1 MMKRFM
7 TAMLGTLA
15 GIWLSVLIFGVAVF
29 VFIFVISVKFADTTE
44 IKDNSILYIDLA
56 GVIEERLSGEDDIM
70 AQIDQYVEPVK
81 AYNEILYSIR
91 VAAKDHNIKGIYIN
105 CGGSSA
111 GIATRKEL
119 IDALLE
125 FKKTGKWIY
134 AYGDNISQ
142 GDYYV
147 ACAADEIYL
156 NPVGFVD
163 IHGLS
168 ATTLFY
174 KGLMDKVGITAQV
187 MKVGTYKSA
196 VEPFILTEM
205 SNESREQQEY
215 FLNNIWL
222 DVCNDIARMRN
233 VSVADV
239 NSWADNMIF
248 TESADTL
255 LSYSV
260 VDKLCYRHE
269 VEAKLK
275 KLTGVPNEEEL
286 NLVTPHDYYQIN
298 NNELI
303 IDDSNEAEHIAVL
316 YATGTIV
323 DSGKEGIVGDKIAPL
338 IIELSQDT
346 KIKGLVLRVNSG
358 GGSAFAS
365 EQIWEALEQFKKTG
379 KPFYVSMGDY
389 AASGGYY
396 ISCGADKIYAT
407 PETLT
412 GSIGIFGI
420 IPCAKELVNKN
431 LGITSSTVKTN
442 INGEFPTLIEPMTTE
457 QQEDMQAYVE
467 RGYETFVTRCSS
479 GRNIP
484 VDSIKQIAEGR
495 VWDGKSAMD
504 LGLVDEMGGL
514 NQAIGDMAKK
524 LGMSANDVKEYPVI
538 EYGII
543 SQLLSSTNVAVCQQF
558 EIEGFSELAKYLDAI
573 KFIKQIEPLQC
584 RMEEIIIQ

>member
-156 NPVGFVD
+156 NPVGSVD

-239 NSWADNMIF
+239 NNWADNMIF

-457 QQEDMQAYVE
+457 QQENMQAYVE

>member
-1 MMKRFM
+1 MKRFM

-70 AQIDQYVEPVK
+70 AQIDQYIEPVK
-81 AYNEILYSIR
+81 AYSEILYSIR

-457 QQEDMQAYVE
+457 QQEDMQAYVD

-524 LGMSANDVKEYPVI
+524 LGMSVNDVKEYPVI

>member
-1 MMKRFM
+1 MKRFM

-29 VFIFVISVKFADTTE
+29 VCIFVISVKFADTTE
-44 IKDNSILYIDLA
+44 IKDNSILYIDLT
-56 GVIEERLSGEDDIM
+56 GVIEERLSGEEDIM
-70 AQIDQYVEPVK
+70 TQIDQYVEPVK

-91 VAAKDHNIKGIYIN
+91 VAAKDHKIKGIYIN
-105 CGGSSA
+105 CGGASV

-119 IDALLE
+119 VNALLE

-156 NPVGFVD
+156 NPVGSVD

-215 FLNNIWL
+215 FLDNIWL
-222 DVCNDIARMRN
+222 DVCDDIARMRN

-239 NSWADNMIF
+239 NRWADDMIF
-248 TESADTL
+248 TESANSL

-269 VEAKLK
+269 MEAKLK
-275 KLTGVPNEEEL
+275 KLTGVPNEDEL

-298 NNELI
+298 SDELI
-303 IDDSNEAEHIAVL
+303 LENTNDAEHIAVL

-338 IIELSQDT
+338 IIELSRDT

-420 IPCAKELVNKN
+420 IPCAKELFNKN

-442 INGEFPTLIEPMTTE
+442 TNGEFPTLIEPMTTE

-467 RGYETFVTRCSS
+467 RGYETFVARCSS
-479 GRNIP
+479 GRNIS

-495 VWDGKSAMD
+495 VWDGKSAME

-524 LGMSANDVKEYPVI
+524 LGMSVNDVKEYPVL

-543 SQLLSSTNVAVCQQF
+543 SQLLSSTNVAVRQPF
-558 EIEGFSELAKYLDAI
+558 EVEGFSELVKYLDAI

>member
-70 AQIDQYVEPVK
+70 AQIDQYIEPVK
-81 AYNEILYSIR
+81 AYSEILYSIR

-156 NPVGFVD
+156 NPVGFVV

-338 IIELSQDT
+338 IIELSQDP

-467 RGYETFVTRCSS
+467 RGYETFVARCSS